1 MNGDTNQLDSSN
13 KPLIAITMGEP
24 GGVGAEVVVKA
35 LADPAVRSLARF
47 IVYGMHEMMCY
58 AADLAEVT
66 PYWFRVPHE
75 ELGDVR
81 SGVVVA
87 DFDELPTTGVFTR
100 NPTAEG
106 GAASVRFLE
115 EAILA
120 HKQRRI
126 DAIVTAP
133 INKTSWKM
141 AGVKSPGHTEFL
153 AESYKSR
160 RVTMAFVGGRMRIAL
175 ASTHVGLFELR
186 NSFTIGR
193 VFQPIDLLDDWL
205 RRYFDIEQ
213 PRIAVC
219 GLNPHA
225 SEGGAF
231 GDEEARIIEPAMVM
245 AGELGIHV
253 EGPFPADTLF
263 VDVAQGKFDGVVAMY
278 HDQGLIPVKLC
289 HFDSAVNVTLG
300 LPVIRTSV
308 DHGTAFDIVGQNR
321 ANPGSMKS
329 AIALA
334 CELASR
340 PCAIPT
346 RCARKPPRPADAQTP
361 TGTSHG

>member
-1 MNGDTNQLDSSN
+1 MKATTSTTELQR

-24 GGVGAEVVVKA
+24 GGIGPEVIVKA
-35 LADPAVRSLARF
+35 LADPAVRNGARF
-47 IVYGMHEMMCY
+47 IVYGLHEMLSN
-58 AADLAEVT
+58 AAGLAEIT

-75 ELGDVR
+75 EVGEVR

-87 DFDELPTTGVFTR
+87 DFDELPTIGVFSR

-106 GAASVRFLE
+106 GAASLRFLE

-120 HKQRRI
+120 HKNKQI

-133 INKTSWKM
+133 IHKISWQM
-141 AGVKSPGHTEFL
+141 AGVKFPGHTEFL
-153 AESYKSR
+153 ADAYRSR
-160 RVTMAFVGGRMRIAL
+160 RVTMAFVGGRLRVAL

-186 NSFTIGR
+186 NTFTIGR

-205 RRYFDIEQ
+205 RRYFGIEE

-225 SEGGAF
+225 GERGRF
-231 GDEEARIIEPAMVM
+231 GDEETRIIEPAMVM

-263 VDVAQGKFDGVVAMY
+263 LEAVQGKYDGVVAMY

-321 ANPGSMKS
+321 ANPGSMQA
-329 AIALA
+329 AIRLA
-334 CELASR
+334 AQLAST
-340 PCAIPT
+340 PPAI
-346 RCARKPPRPADAQTP
+346 RYRPPRKGPAPVPEDAPRHTAP
-361 TGTSHG
+361 